1 MNVNARDVYRE
12 TPLHYAS
19 SHGHVD
25 IVNLLLKKGAD
36 INARAKNGSTA
47 VIYAATNGKEN
58 VVKELLKAKA
68 VVTLQNI
75 FNDLPIR
82 SIIKSLIKR
91 WCEIQSL
98 TN

>member
-1 MNVNARDVYRE
+1 MKTNTKQSVNVNARDVYRE

-47 VIYAATNGKEN
+47 VIYAATNGKRC
-58 VVKELLKAKA
+58 K
-68 VVTLQNI
+68 
-75 FNDLPIR
+75 R
-82 SIIKSLIKR
+82 IIKSEGGCYTTKY
-91 WCEIQSL
+91 IQ
-98 TN
+98 